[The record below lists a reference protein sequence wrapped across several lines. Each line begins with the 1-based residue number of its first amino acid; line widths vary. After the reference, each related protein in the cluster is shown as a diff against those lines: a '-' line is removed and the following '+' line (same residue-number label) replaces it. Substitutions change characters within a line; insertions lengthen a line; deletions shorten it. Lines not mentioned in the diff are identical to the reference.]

1 MRNDT
6 RTLDEKIA
14 DRNTKLDTLQDKL
27 TAAVERLITGE
38 DWQRALTFAT
48 QFRSRSFNNTLLIWA
63 QHSAAHEQGIV
74 PAAMPTYVAG
84 FQQWRALG
92 RQVMKG
98 QPGYQ
103 ILAPVTARMAGRDD
117 DPESWHRLAKG
128 QKPEPGEIV
137 RSRMIGVRP
146 AYVWD
151 ISQTDGAPIPER
163 PAVELPAGQAPPGLW
178 DGLAAQVAALGYDL
192 RLVPDTTA
200 LDGASGRTTYATRLV
215 EIRSD
220 LDPSGKAAVL
230 AHELAHAM
238 LHAPGHDTAPEDGTT
253 PEPGSEGR
261 SPHRGIREVEADSVA
276 FMVAAAHGLDLTSST
291 VPYVSGWATTVAG
304 SDPVQ
309 TIQNTASRVRTATL
323 TILDRLDTQQI
334 PDGTPPNPAPGHPDR
349 PAPSAD
355 PARRTTHTAEGV
367 SL

>member
-14 DRNTKLDTLQDKL
+14 DRKTKLDALQDKL
-27 TAAVERLITGE
+27 TAAVEQLITGE
-38 DWQRALTFAT
+38 DWQRALTFAA

-74 PAAMPTYVAG
+74 PAGKPTYVAG

-92 RQVMKG
+92 RQVMRG

-103 ILAPVTARMAGRDD
+103 ILAPVTARLAGRDD
-117 DPESWHRLAKG
+117 DPDSWHRLAKG
-128 QKPEPGEIV
+128 QKPEPGEVV

-146 AYVWD
+146 TYVWD
-151 ISQTDGAPIPER
+151 ISQTDGPPIPETA
-163 PAVELPAGQAPPGLW
+163 AVELPAGQAPSGLW
-178 DGLAAQVAALGYDL
+178 DGLAAQVTALGYEL
-192 RLVPDTTA
+192 RLVTDTAA

-220 LDPSGKAAVL
+220 LDPSGQAAVL

-238 LHAPGHDTAPEDGTT
+238 LHAPGHDTAPEDGTSPD
-253 PEPGSEGR
+253 PESEGR

-276 FMVAAAHGLDLTSST
+276 YMVAAAHGLDLTGST

-309 TIQNTASRVRTATL
+309 TIQNTAARVRATAL

-334 PDGTPPNPAPGHPDR
+334 PDGTPPA
-349 PAPSAD
+349 PAPSPPD
-355 PARRTTHTAEGV
+355 HPDPSSGPARSTTHPAQRV